1 LRASNS
7 DTSILSNQKEQN
19 MADEKLVFN
28 GIDGSSGEYLL
39 PPMTPQELGTLVR
52 QNGLPSND
60 VISQLRWRSYTVNEG
75 HLNVVETVEDPQDLA
90 QAGWGV
96 IFPAEMTQND
106 LDALRGALKPLL
118 DRRKAQASTENPARY
133 KEYSGPDGYVPDDT
147 VFTWLPRQGRSPGSA
162 ADPDIVP
169 YYLLIVGSPEAIP
182 YPFQY
187 QLDVVYATGRLY
199 FESYPGESEEQ
210 RLARYARYAQSMVE
224 AEEAAERGEGFRARQ
239 VTFFGV
245 ANPDDKA
252 TQLSANNLVAPLY
265 TNLMKHRKD
274 WAMSLIPPEE
284 ATKETLTGLLGG
296 ANTPSLL
303 FTASHGMSFKMD
315 DSRLEPHHGALL
327 CGDWPGPE
335 EWSGRR
341 IPEEHYFS
349 ANDVGDDARLHGMI
363 AFHFA
368 CFSGGIPK
376 FDDFGHRVGKT
387 EQIAPRSMVAHL
399 PQRLLSHPKGG
410 ALAVIAHVERAWS
423 YSFSWVQEVTSET
436 DTFRDTLLRITRGQR
451 IGWAME
457 HFNDRYAALS
467 TSLSDIL
474 GQIKLGRKADDANLS
489 SIWTASND
497 ARSYVILGDP
507 AARLPLPEKD
517 HEVAPPPEINL
528 SSPQIR

>member
-1 LRASNS
+1 M
-7 DTSILSNQKEQN
+7 I
-19 MADEKLVFN
+19 DETLVFN
-28 GIDGSSGEYLL
+28 GINGSSGEYLL
-39 PPMTPQELGTLVR
+39 PPLTTQELATLVR
-52 QNGLPSND
+52 QKGSPPNE
-60 VISQLRWRSYTVNEG
+60 VISQLRWRNYTVSED
-75 HLNVVETVEDPQDLA
+75 HLSMVETVEDPQDLA

-96 IFPAEMTQND
+96 IFPAAMPEVD
-106 LDALRGALKPLL
+106 LAALRSALKPLL
-118 DRRKAQASTENPARY
+118 DRRKAQASKEDPVRY
-133 KEYSGPDGYVPDDT
+133 KEYSGADGYVQDDT
-147 VFTWLPRQGRSPGSA
+147 GFTWLPRHGRSPGSA
-162 ADPDIVP
+162 ADPDIIP
-169 YYLLIVGSPEAIP
+169 YYLLIIGSPEVIP

-210 RLARYARYAQSMVE
+210 RLDKYARYAQSVVE
-224 AEEAAERGEGFRARQ
+224 AEEATERGEGFRPRQ
-239 VTFFGV
+239 ATFFGV

-252 TQLSANNLVAPLY
+252 TQLSAHNLVAPLH
-265 TNLMKHRKD
+265 TDLMKRRKD
-274 WAMSLIPPEE
+274 WTMSLVPPEK
-284 ATKETLTGLLGG
+284 ATKETLTDLLGSE
-296 ANTPSLL
+296 NTPSLL
-303 FTASHGMSFKMD
+303 FTASHGMSFKLD

-327 CGDWPGPE
+327 CGDWPGPD
-335 EWSGRR
+335 EWFGRR

-349 ANDVGDDARLHGMI
+349 ANDVDDDARLHGMI

-387 EQIAPRSMVAHL
+387 AQIAPRSMVAHL

-423 YSFSWVQEVTSET
+423 YSFSWTQEVSSET
-436 DTFRDTLLRITRGQR
+436 DTFRDTLLRITRGER

-474 GQIKLGRKADDANLS
+474 GQIKLGRKADDVNLS
-489 SIWTASND
+489 SIWTANND

-517 HEVAPPPEINL
+517 HEVARPPEINL
-528 SSPQIR
+528 SSALIS